1 MSKKEVA
8 QKALYLCRDR
18 SDLKQEGKWINRP
31 KALRPP
37 NQEALR
43 RVDRCRKKAFSNI
56 ELAKRAIRSANIARE
71 KAEKIA
77 GDSRRCEIRYYVCEN
92 CGIGSG
98 RTGQCVNMI
107 QTGCLHNIV
116 GCRESRRDT
125 RLVIYFKTNAMGSQ

>member
-1 MSKKEVA
+1 MSQKEVA
-8 QKALYLCRDR
+8 RKSLYLCRDR
-18 SDLKQEGKWINRP
+18 SGPKQEGKWINRP

-43 RVDRCRKKAFSNI
+43 RVERCHKKAFSNI

-92 CGIGSG
+92 CGVGSG
-98 RTGQCVNMI
+98 KKIWHLTS
-107 QTGCLHNIV
+107 LS
-116 GCRESRRDT
+116 ESEYASKFDESVKRGGR
-125 RLVIYFKTNAMGSQ
+125 IAA